1 MYQRLYY
8 FNPLSPC
15 GKRRGEYNSCIFNIA
30 FQSTLPV
37 WEETLDFVHVPA
49 VFDEISIHSPRVG
62 RDVPPEDPEDKLM
75 QISIHSPRVGRD
87 LVSL

>member
-1 MYQRLYY
+1 
-8 FNPLSPC
+8 
-15 GKRRGEYNSCIFNIA
+15 
-30 FQSTLPV
+30 V